1 MYSGNEGTSVPFN
14 VVLLFVQQVPCSHKI
29 ENGEV
34 CINFLFALRVSDSAL
49 YQWPCKLRHA
59 QV

>member
-34 CINFLFALRVSDSAL
+34 CINSFSPFAFQMAL
-49 YQWPCKLRHA
+49 YINGHA
-59 QV
+59 N